1 MCNAPIR
8 LAIVDDD
15 ASVRRALTRLA
26 RSMGL
31 EPAAYASGEELLEA
45 AAKSPPDAVLLDLH
59 LPGTRGPDLLAA
71 LRARGVR
78 APVVVMTGLDR
89 PGARQLCLDAGAVAF
104 IAKPVNRADLARF
117 FELPAE
123 H

>member
-1 MCNAPIR
+1 MHNAPIR

-15 ASVRRALTRLA
+15 ASVRRALIRLA

-31 EPAAYASGEELLEA
+31 EPTAYASGEELLEG
-45 AAKSPPDAVLLDLH
+45 AAKSLPDAVLLDLH

-71 LRARGVR
+71 LRAQGIG

-104 IAKPVNRADLARF
+104 IAKPVTRADLVRL
-117 FELPAE
+117 FELPGE